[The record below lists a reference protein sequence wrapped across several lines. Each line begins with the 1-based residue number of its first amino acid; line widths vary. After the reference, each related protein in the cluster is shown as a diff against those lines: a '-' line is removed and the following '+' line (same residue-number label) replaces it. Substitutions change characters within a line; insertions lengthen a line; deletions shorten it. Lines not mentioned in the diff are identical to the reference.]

1 MTFDIQLQKAIK
13 TAKQAGHRYIVVL
26 PINQELTDTLVL
38 EPLARY
44 DLSRHMSVKI
54 SGNGYEAIFGKIS
67 DFSKSYLE
75 HFFRKC
81 SELKCEIKFETF

>member
-1 MTFDIQLQKAIK
+1 MTFDIQLQEAIK

-44 DLSRHMSVKI
+44 DLSQHIPIKI
-54 SGNGYEAIFGKIS
+54 SGNDYQAIFGKIS
-67 DFSKSYLE
+67 DFSKSYCENFLK
-75 HFFRKC
+75 KC
-81 SELKCEIKFETF
+81 AELKCEIKFETF